1 MKISYKNLSFINS
14 LRHALNGIMVA
25 FVRER
30 NLKFQLLFGVVVIA
44 AGILCRLSYLE
55 WGVILLV
62 CGLVIVCELIN
73 SAVEIAVDLITKKQS
88 IRAKLAKDMCAG
100 AVLVSSV
107 LAIVIGLLV
116 FYNKVIG
123 IGK

>member
-1 MKISYKNLSFINS
+1 
-14 LRHALNGIMVA
+14 MVA